1 MTGHLDA
8 VRSAVQD
15 VLARVGGGDVV
26 DGVVDL
32 AVWHALDELGFTTLT
47 VPAELGGSGGDICDA
62 AAALGA
68 AALANIPLGEALL
81 LAGPLLS
88 AAGLQWPATVVTA
101 SIGSE
106 VAVDPGAKRMLS
118 GRVPRVPWLRGAD
131 QVVLLVND
139 NGRPAVAS
147 VGTDCPGVSLRAG
160 SNVAGE
166 TRDDLVLNG
175 VVPRIVAAL
184 PGGWD
189 AMRVT
194 QLGAVCRTSQMAG
207 ASRQALL
214 LTARHVAQRTQFGR
228 PLIKFQA
235 VQQMLASLAADVA
248 TVQMCADTAAIAMRD
263 RPATADA
270 TIAAAKAESSS
281 LARRIAAISHQLHG
295 AVGFS
300 KEHALGECTRRLWS
314 WREEF
319 GNELVWQQR
328 LADYIADASGEVWS
342 VLTDTTSAPSAA
354 PVRAMCPAP
363 PTRSDNADDQ

>member
-1 MTGHLDA
+1 VTGHLDA
-8 VRSAVQD
+8 VRSAV
-15 VLARVGGGDVV
+15 GDVMAHVAGSHGV
-26 DGVVDL
+26 DDAVDL

-47 VPAELGGSGGDICDA
+47 VPADLGGSGGDICDA

-101 SIGSE
+101 SIAAD
-106 VAVDPGAKRMLS
+106 VTVDAGAARLMS
-118 GRVPRVPWLRGAD
+118 GLVPRVPWLRGAD
-131 QVVLLVND
+131 RVVLLVND

-147 VGTDCPGVSLRAG
+147 VGTDCAGVSLKPG

-166 TRDDLVLNG
+166 PRDALVLNG
-175 VVPRIVAAL
+175 ARPDVVASL

-189 AMRVT
+189 ALRVT

-214 LTARHVAQRTQFGR
+214 LTAGHVAQRVQFGR

-248 TVQMCADTAAIAMRD
+248 TVQMCADAAAIAMRD
-263 RPATADA
+263 RPANADA

-281 LARRIAAISHQLHG
+281 LARRVAAISHQLHG
-295 AVGFS
+295 AIGFS
-300 KEHALGECTRRLWS
+300 NEHALGQCTRRLWS

-328 LADYIADASGEVWS
+328 LADYIADASGEFWS
-342 VLTDTTSAPSAA
+342 VLTDTTSSALA
-354 PVRAMCPAP
+354 AASTPR
-363 PTRSDNADDQ
+363 

>member
-15 VLARVGGGDVV
+15 VMARVGGGDVQ

-32 AVWHALDELGFTTLT
+32 AVWRALDELGFTTLT
-47 VPAELGGSGGDICDA
+47 VPADLGGSDGDICDA

-101 SIGSE
+101 SIAPG
-106 VAVDPGAKRMLS
+106 VTVDPGAEHRLS

-131 QVVLLVND
+131 RVVLLVNQD
-139 NGRPAVAS
+139 GRPAVAS
-147 VGTDCPGVSLRAG
+147 VGTDCAGVSLKAG

-166 TRDDLVLNG
+166 PRDDLVLNG
-175 VVPRIVAAL
+175 VRPCVVVTL

-214 LTARHVAQRTQFGR
+214 LTARHVAERVQFGR

-248 TVQMCADTAAIAMRD
+248 TVQMSADAAAIAMRD
-263 RPATADA
+263 RPANADA
-270 TIAAAKAESSS
+270 TIAAAKAEASS
-281 LARRIAAISHQLHG
+281 LVRRIAAISHQLHG
-295 AVGFS
+295 AIGFS
-300 KEHALGECTRRLWS
+300 NEHALGACTRRLWS

-319 GNELVWQQR
+319 GNEQIWQHR
-328 LADYIADASGEVWS
+328 LADCIADASGEVWS
-342 VLTDTTSAPSAA
+342 VLTDTRSALVSASI
-354 PVRAMCPAP
+354 PR
-363 PTRSDNADDQ
+363 

>member
-1 MTGHLDA
+1 VSGHLDA
-8 VRSAVQD
+8 VRSAVGD
-15 VLARVGGGDVV
+15 VMAHVAGGDGV

-47 VPAELGGSGGDICDA
+47 VPADLGGSGGDICDA

-88 AAGLQWPATVVTA
+88 AAGLQWPGSVVTA
-101 SIGSE
+101 SIAADVTIDS
-106 VAVDPGAKRMLS
+106 GAERLMS
-118 GRVPRVPWLRGAD
+118 GLVGRVPWLRGAD
-131 QVVLLVND
+131 RVVLLVND

-147 VGTDCPGVSLRAG
+147 VGTDRAGVSLKPG
-160 SNVAGE
+160 SNIAGE
-166 TRDDLVLNG
+166 PRDALVLNG
-175 VVPRIVAAL
+175 ARPDVVASL

-189 AMRVT
+189 ALRVT

-214 LTARHVAQRTQFGR
+214 LTAGHVAQRVQFGR

-248 TVQMCADTAAIAMRD
+248 TVQMCADAAAIAMRD
-263 RPATADA
+263 RPPNADA
-270 TIAAAKAESSS
+270 TIAAAKAESSC

-295 AVGFS
+295 AIGFS
-300 KEHALGECTRRLWS
+300 SEHALGECTRRLWS

-328 LADYIADASGEVWS
+328 LADYIADASGEIWS
-342 VLTDTTSAPSAA
+342 VLTNTTSSALTGA
-354 PVRAMCPAP
+354 S
-363 PTRSDNADDQ
+363 TRR

>member
-15 VLARVGGGDVV
+15 VMARVCGGDGQ
-26 DGVVDL
+26 DGVVDM

-47 VPAELGGSGGDICDA
+47 VPADLGGSDGDICDA

-68 AALANIPLGEALL
+68 AALANMPLGEALL

-88 AAGLQWPATVVTA
+88 AAGLQWPATMVVTA
-101 SIGSE
+101 SIAPG
-106 VAVDPGAKRMLS
+106 VTVDPGAEHLLS

-131 QVVLLVND
+131 RVVLLVNK
-139 NGRPAVAS
+139 NGQPAVAS
-147 VGTDCPGVSLRAG
+147 VGTDCAGVSLKAG
-160 SNVAGE
+160 TNVAGE
-166 TRDDLVLNG
+166 PRDDLVLNG
-175 VVPRIVAAL
+175 VRPCVVASL
-184 PGGWD
+184 PDGWG
-189 AMRVT
+189 AIRVT

-214 LTARHVAQRTQFGR
+214 LTARHVAERAQFGR

-248 TVQMCADTAAIAMRD
+248 TVQMSADAAAIAMRD
-263 RPATADA
+263 RPANADT
-270 TIAAAKAESSS
+270 TIAAAKAEASS
-281 LARRIAAISHQLHG
+281 LVRRIAALSHQLHG
-295 AVGFS
+295 AIGFS
-300 KEHALGECTRRLWS
+300 NEHALGACTRRLWS

-319 GNELVWQQR
+319 GNEQIWQQR

-342 VLTDTTSAPSAA
+342 VLTDTTSTLTGASTP
-354 PVRAMCPAP
+354 R
-363 PTRSDNADDQ
+363 